1 MTDLA
6 SVKPAPLVPSTVPAG
21 VSPLPAPPRAVAP
34 EPPRTSA
41 TLQQQLDAMLAESD
55 TSLRFRVDDQAHRVV
70 VSVLDHDGEVILQ
83 IPSETALVIARRLAL
98 TGSLLDTRA

>member
-6 SVKPAPLVPSTVPAG
+6 PLKASPVPSTVPAG
-21 VSPLPAPPRAVAP
+21 VSSLPTPRPPAPA
-34 EPPRTSA
+34 PPRTSA
-41 TLQQQLDAMLAESD
+41 ALQQQLDAMLAESD

-70 VSVLDHDGEVILQ
+70 VSVLDHEGEVILQ
-83 IPSETALVIARRLAL
+83 IPSETALTLARRLAV

>member
-6 SVKPAPLVPSTVPAG
+6 SLKAVPAPSTVPAG
-21 VSPLPAPPRAVAP
+21 VSSLPATPRPAAP

-41 TLQQQLDAMLAESD
+41 ALQHQLDAMLAESD
-55 TSLRFRVDDQAHRVV
+55 TSLRFRVDDQAHRIV
-70 VSVLDHDGEVILQ
+70 VSVLDHQGDVILQ
-83 IPSETALVIARRLAL
+83 IPSEAALQIARRLAV